1 MIPCDSPYVPSF
13 YADVFSLCF
22 CMTTWP
28 KSPQSTQDSERQ
40 RMQAMQWGPQKF
52 HSKWLL
58 TCIIKKYQEP
68 QKMHQ
73 VKIMVL
79 ICFLIYP
86 DWFACTFLSQMFA
99 WSIPQVPFAFIR
111 FYHIAGAGIS
121 WVVHHRHRRIYSHE
135 VGASFG
141 ATAADAV
148 GNSRLTSWAHCYPN
162 DPFRTWDVVSLEKVW
177 TVGGEPAG
185 IEWNLYVFIWIYI
198 YIYMI
203 PMVLAHDWPAR
214 AMCGAGG
221 AMINGHLHT
230 RKSNVYNYYKCI
242 VAI

>member
-1 MIPCDSPYVPSF
+1 MLLHDHLTKVPTVHTGFGETAYASHAVRTTEISFEVTTNMYHQEISRTSKNASSKNHGFDSFFDIS
-13 YADVFSLCF
+13 
-22 CMTTWP
+22 W
-28 KSPQSTQDSERQ
+28 
-40 RMQAMQWGPQKF
+40 
-52 HSKWLL
+52 
-58 TCIIKKYQEP
+58 
-68 QKMHQ
+68 
-73 VKIMVL
+73 L
-79 ICFLIYP
+79 ICLHIP
-86 DWFACTFLSQMFA
+86 LPEMFA
-99 WSIPQVPFAFIR
+99 WSIPQVPFAFMC

-121 WVVHHRHRRIYSHE
+121 WVVPHRHRRIYSHE

-162 DPFRTWDVVSLEKVW
+162 DPFQHGMLSAWKKFEQSGVSQQELN
-177 TVGGEPAG
+177 G
-185 IEWNLYVFIWIYI
+185 IYMNL

-221 AMINGHLHT
+221 AMINSHLHT